1 MIRQEF
7 ADCRAKA
14 PSLQCTIMVADC
26 AVELI
31 VHGAE
36 AARHLDGVFRH
47 VRTIAATAPRLR
59 IEIAQTAESYPSA
72 LSVPPPGT
80 VAVQLDGPHAV
91 ELHTSLATV
100 LDRDAG
106 QATAIAGRLA
116 ELPSAH
122 LSHPF
127 AHLFGWLGAQRQ
139 AYVSHGAAIGRD
151 GRGLLFA
158 GSGGQGKSTTALA
171 CAAAGWSFAGDD
183 FVMLDLQADG
193 SYVAHA
199 LYATG
204 RLHPAQA
211 ERFPALVERWDRTLS
226 PEDNKLTLFPRD
238 GAVSLVRRLTIDA
251 IVLPMVGTG
260 IEEVAPLP
268 RSAALRALMA
278 DSVRIYPWLTRE
290 RMQFY
295 AAAVEVLPCY
305 ALRVGPGIADI
316 PGAVDRLLDR
326 VRRR

>member
-1 MIRQEF
+1 
-7 ADCRAKA
+7 
-14 PSLQCTIMVADC
+14 
-26 AVELI
+26 
-31 VHGAE
+31 
-36 AARHLDGVFRH
+36 
-47 VRTIAATAPRLR
+47 
-59 IEIAQTAESYPSA
+59 
-72 LSVPPPGT
+72 VPPPGT